1 MSRDEISVAVDWAAA
16 EGWNPGLDD
25 AACFHAADPDGFLVG
40 TLDGEPVATISAVR
54 YGASFG
60 FIGFYI
66 VQPGQRGNGYGLRIW
81 NAAMRRLDR
90 RNIGLDGV
98 VAQQDN
104 YRKSGF
110 ALAWRNVRYEG
121 VCGGAAADDCAIVPL
136 ATVAFSDI
144 ERYDRAFFPAER
156 DAFLKAWVGQPRA
169 TAIGLVERGTLR
181 GVAVMRRCRSGCKIG
196 PLFADGPE
204 IADRLF
210 VRCRATAPQGA
221 PVFIDIPQTNP
232 HALEL
237 VERHGMRPMFETARM
252 YTRAVPPLP
261 AARMFGITSF
271 ELG

>member
-1 MSRDEISVAVDWAAA
+1 
-16 EGWNPGLDD
+16 
-25 AACFHAADPDGFLVG
+25 
-40 TLDGEPVATISAVR
+40 VATISAVR

-66 VQPGQRGNGYGLRIW
+66 VQPDRRGNGYGLRIW
-81 NAAMRRLDR
+81 NAAMQRLDG

-121 VCGGAAADDCAIVPL
+121 VGGGRATDDAAIVPL
-136 ATVAFSDI
+136 ATLPFAEV
-144 ERYDRAFFPAER
+144 ERYDRAFFPAQR
-156 DAFLKAWVGQPRA
+156 GAFLKAWVGQPRA

-210 VRCRATAPQGA
+210 ARCRATAPQDA
-221 PVFIDIPQTNP
+221 AVFLDIPQTNP

-237 VERHGMRPMFETARM
+237 VERHGMQPMFETARM
-252 YTRAVPPLP
+252 YTRAVPALP
-261 AARMFGITSF
+261 VARMFGITSF